1 MNSVKSTVSEKL
13 SLQKKESIIP
23 PTKPTNSTNEKSW
36 RIKWMIITE
45 ITFLKVFNKS
55 TKKTPKATKVP
66 KWPV

>member
-1 MNSVKSTVSEKL
+1 
-13 SLQKKESIIP
+13 
-23 PTKPTNSTNEKSW
+23 
-36 RIKWMIITE
+36 MIVTE